1 MAVYWLNNKKYPLS
15 VFPSHFSSTLAE
27 NIMRLGKNVEVVMF
41 NPKGLR
47 KDSSECTTLCNKV
60 MVDIADI
67 TGP

>member
-41 NPKGLR
+41 NPKGLKKR
-47 KDSSECTTLCNKV
+47 QFRMDYT
-60 MVDIADI
+60 M
-67 TGP
+67 